1 MTFTWRMMIINTF
14 ATTMT
19 NKVKFRSKDPRGS
32 RGRDREKCRERE
44 RLRNLLKNLKDM
56 QMMFLKN
63 IC

>member
-1 MTFTWRMMIINTF
+1 MIINTF

-44 RLRNLLKNLKDM
+44 ATKSPEESQRYADDVS
-56 QMMFLKN
+56 
-63 IC
+63 